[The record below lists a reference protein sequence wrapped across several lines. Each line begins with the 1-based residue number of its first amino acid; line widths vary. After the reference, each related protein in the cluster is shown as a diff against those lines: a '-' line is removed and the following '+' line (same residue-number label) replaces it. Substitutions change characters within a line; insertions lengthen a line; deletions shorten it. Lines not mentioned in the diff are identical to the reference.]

1 MSVTAGSPTSEEN
14 KAEQILNAQD
24 VQFESDAVR
33 SEEDIL
39 RDHVRENPRDADTW
53 LKLVDIVEESKDYDK
68 INETYEALLEA
79 FPNTVSNLSRTSSIL
94 GIRF

>member
-14 KAEQILNAQD
+14 KAEQILN
-24 VQFESDAVR
+24 VQSESDAVR